1 MPSFWTHLSEV
12 KKWAVA
18 LTLEILL
25 WLARITHAW
34 IELTNFD
41 KYSSHH
47 HHHSL
52 EWRSLAK
59 SRLVQMFGPIA
70 TRVAPLKW
78 SDKKRWDI
86 QRQIWKIKDIF
97 ENVFLYPWWFWTDF
111 EHYEIWIQAIERST
125 TFKSLVKLLNT
136 NNWGIK

>member
-1 MPSFWTHLSEV
+1 MSSSSD
-12 KKWAVA
+12 
-18 LTLEILL
+18 EILL
-25 WLARITHAW
+25 RTWSDQLESHMH
-34 IELTNFD
+34 ELTNFD

-125 TFKSLVKLLNT
+125 TFKSLVKLWRNC
-136 NNWGIK
+136 GIFYMIEF